1 MRFPKIALAALGA
14 AALAVPT
21 FAAIKAMTLSELM
34 EVTNDA
40 VHVKILE
47 KSSFRADVPTQGVV
61 WTKLKVQGESLR
73 TGEPVNTEVVFQGSH
88 DAADNYGTSEMPT
101 LQDTRVGGEAV
112 IFYGKME
119 SLPGQPNV
127 AFNLAGVYRVE
138 KGFGAPVVIGK
149 GEGMAFAENVKLDD
163 ASKLIRK
170 THLELQ
176 AAKPA
181 AGK

>member
-34 EVTNDA
+34 GVTTDT

-47 KSSFRADVPTQGVV
+47 KSSFRADFPMQGVV

-73 TGEPVNTEVVFQGSH
+73 TGEAVNTEVVFLGSH
-88 DAADNYGTSEMPT
+88 EPSDNYGTSEMPA

-112 IFYGKME
+112 IFYGKMDGM
-119 SLPGQPNV
+119 PGQPNV

-138 KGFGAPVVIGK
+138 KAFGAPVVIGK
-149 GEGMAFAENVKLDD
+149 GEGMAFAENVKLDEVTKQVR
-163 ASKLIRK
+163 A

-176 AAKPA
+176 AAKSA